1 MKNDPCFFEVPIRT
15 RKVRAGVVARQ
26 YPNGTVNI
34 AGQKFIGYTMTEA
47 IKAFRRKFPAR

>member
-1 MKNDPCFFEVPIRT
+1 MKTDACFFETPIRT

-34 AGQKFIGYTMTEA
+34 AGEKFIGYTMTEA
-47 IKAFRRKFPAR
+47 IKAFRHKFPAR